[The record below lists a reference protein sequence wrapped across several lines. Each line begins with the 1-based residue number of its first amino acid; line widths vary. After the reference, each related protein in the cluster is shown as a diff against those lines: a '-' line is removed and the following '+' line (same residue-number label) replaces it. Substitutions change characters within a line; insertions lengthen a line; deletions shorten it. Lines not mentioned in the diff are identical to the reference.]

1 MNQWLLLEDNKNMI
15 TVQQAEQLILANTR
29 DYGAEIT
36 PFEESLGRVLAET
49 IKADRD
55 LPPFNRISMDGI
67 AVNYKSIE
75 KGITTFRIKATQA
88 AGDDPVDI
96 DDPDECIEIMTGAA
110 LPESVDTVIRYED
123 IKIKDGKA
131 TILTT
136 EIKKGQNLHLKGA
149 DKKQRDVL
157 LIPGQ
162 AITPALI
169 SLIASVG
176 EAELRVKRLPR
187 IVILSSGDELV
198 EVTATPSPYQIRKS
212 NSYMIKAILNQ
223 QGLDA
228 AIMHIPDELATTK
241 DRIALCLQNY
251 DVILL
256 SGGIS
261 MGKFDYIP
269 QALKELQVEQVFHKV
284 QQRPGKP
291 FWFGKHDN
299 GVVVFAFPGNPV
311 ATFMC
316 MQRYF
321 ITWYNASQGVAP
333 RPEVYAVLDSDFSF
347 QPQLEYYLQVKLN
360 FNQQGQLIAVPVEG
374 NGSGDFANLADTDAF
389 MELPLE
395 KNDFK
400 KGEIYK
406 VWIFNQF

>member
-1 MNQWLLLEDNKNMI
+1 MI
-15 TVQQAEQLILANTR
+15 TVQQAEQLILENIR
-29 DYGAEIT
+29 DFGAEIT

-55 LPPFNRISMDGI
+55 LPPFNRVSMDGI
-67 AVNYKSIE
+67 AVNYNSIK
-75 KGITTFRIKATQA
+75 KGITKFRIKATQA
-88 AGDDPVDI
+88 AGDKPIDI
-96 DDPDECIEIMTGAA
+96 DASDECIEIMTGAA
-110 LPESVDTVIRYED
+110 LPDSTDTIIRYED
-123 IKIKDGKA
+123 LEIKDGYA
-131 TILTT
+131 TLLITGI
-136 EIKKGQNLHLKGA
+136 EKGQNLHLKGA
-149 DKKQRDVL
+149 DKKQGDIIL
-157 LIPGQ
+157 TPGQ
-162 AITPALI
+162 VITPALI

-187 IVILSSGDELV
+187 IVIISSGDELV
-198 EVTATPSPYQIRKS
+198 EVDATPSPYQIRKS
-212 NSYMIKAILNQ
+212 NSYMVKAILNQ

-228 AIMHIPDELATTK
+228 VIMHIPDQHEVTK
-241 DRIALCLQNY
+241 DTIALCLQNY

-269 QALKELQVEQVFHKV
+269 EALKELQVEQVFHKV

-299 GVVVFAFPGNPV
+299 RTVVFAFPGNPV
-311 ATFMC
+311 ATFMG

-321 ITWYNASQGVAP
+321 IPWFNASLGIASKP
-333 RPEVYAVLDSDFSF
+333 AIYAVLDSDFSF
-347 QPQLEYYLQVKLN
+347 HTQLEYYLQVKLS
-360 FNQQGQLIAVPVEG
+360 FNKQGQLIAAPVQG

-395 KNDFK
+395 KNEFK
-400 KGEIYK
+400 KGEVYR
-406 VWIFNQF
+406 VWLFV